1 MEVLGMFI
9 EMTNRWDDPLL
20 RDLLQYSIYSDA
32 ENVEEIIAA
41 YMAGNGRSLY
51 GYEEEG
57 ELIGIVGFAMN
68 ETGELKIE
76 HLAVAPDF
84 RGLGYGR
91 GLVLEALDK
100 KKPALLTAETDED
113 AVNFYR
119 SIGFEIESLGEL
131 YPGVERFKCIYS
143 VDSE

>member
-1 MEVLGMFI
+1 
-9 EMTNRWDDPLL
+9 MTNRWDDPLL

-32 ENVEEIIAA
+32 ENVEDTIAA

-68 ETGELKIE
+68 GTGELKIE
-76 HLAVAPDF
+76 HLAVEPDF

-131 YPGVERFKCIYS
+131 CPGVERFKCIYT